1 MSIQVDNIETCTRT
15 AIGELLLKADSNQ
28 LVKRV
33 FTAFDPIASKT
44 AQIKALS
51 SFKLE
56 FLEATADFLDIELS
70 DSDDNKIFTK
80 DTLQSRILLGIKA
93 YLPAT
98 CSECSHVYRNTFE
111 AEEQPPLHCY
121 MCFQGSHD
129 CSALKD
135 KVDAIRENNILLS
148 TGTVWLCYD
157 CHKNSN
163 PIVPRK
169 SKFRHN
175 STSSSVLAT
184 NSRAPSPQ
192 PVIEGQPAVEEVD
205 RSTDICGQYKTG
217 KCPHGLRGNK
227 LISGS
232 KCSMAHPK
240 RCIKFCR
247 NGKSGKF
254 GCNKGINCTY
264 YHPVLCKYSVQ
275 KRVCTNKECTFVHLK
290 GTKRELIQIS
300 QGEAATRSTSEQ
312 GRVRTFSQRSHVT
325 NAYDDKKSSNPKVNS
340 DHFLELKNIVQ
351 LMNNNLV
358 QQQQEISSL
367 RSSVVQVHQFQMQFP
382 SHPPPLTAQNN
393 PMSHL
398 YQPNLVQNH
407 PIQHMVP
414 PTMTFIPQSSC

>member
-1 MSIQVDNIETCTRT
+1 
-15 AIGELLLKADSNQ
+15 
-28 LVKRV
+28 
-33 FTAFDPIASKT
+33 
-44 AQIKALS
+44 
-51 SFKLE
+51 
-56 FLEATADFLDIELS
+56 
-70 DSDDNKIFTK
+70 
-80 DTLQSRILLGIKA
+80 
-93 YLPAT
+93 
-98 CSECSHVYRNTFE
+98 
-111 AEEQPPLHCY
+111 
-121 MCFQGSHD
+121 
-129 CSALKD
+129 
-135 KVDAIRENNILLS
+135 
-148 TGTVWLCYD
+148 
-157 CHKNSN
+157 
-163 PIVPRK
+163 
-169 SKFRHN
+169 
-175 STSSSVLAT
+175 
-184 NSRAPSPQ
+184 
-192 PVIEGQPAVEEVD
+192 
-205 RSTDICGQYKTG
+205 
-217 KCPHGLRGNK
+217 
-227 LISGS
+227 
-232 KCSMAHPK
+232 MAHPK

-254 GCNKGINCTY
+254 GCNKGMDCTY

-290 GTKRELIQIS
+290 GTKRQLTQIS

-382 SHPPPLTAQNN
+382 SHPPPPLTAQNN